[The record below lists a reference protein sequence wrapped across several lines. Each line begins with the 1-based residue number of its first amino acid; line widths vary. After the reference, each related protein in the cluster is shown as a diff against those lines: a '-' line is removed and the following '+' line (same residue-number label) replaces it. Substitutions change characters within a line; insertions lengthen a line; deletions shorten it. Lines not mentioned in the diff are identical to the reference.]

1 MMQAKRGFILVLAL
15 PFALATA
22 GCGTASDSELSGLR
36 VTVSIVP
43 QKYFVEQIGGDHV
56 RVNVM
61 VPPGA
66 TPATYEP
73 KPSQVRALSDAAIYF
88 AAGVP
93 FESAWLRRLT
103 GDREALMVVDTSEGI
118 EKITMESHRHHD
130 HDHHHHAENT
140 LDPHTWL
147 SPGLVKSHATAI
159 CEALCEADPGRSEA
173 YRLNLVSFHAELENL
188 DRELR
193 AQLENLTSRSFLVF
207 HPSWGYFARDYGL
220 KMFPIEVGG
229 QEPSAS
235 ELGRLIDRSRDENI
249 RAILV
254 QPEFSQR
261 SAEIIAR
268 EIGVEIIS
276 ASPLEEAWAENLR
289 RVAGELSRVLS
300 DREGE

>member
-1 MMQAKRGFILVLAL
+1 MMRLLCDFIFIPGLLLFVLA
-15 PFALATA
+15 AA
-22 GCGTASDSELSGLR
+22 GCGRASDSETAGLP
-36 VTVSIVP
+36 VTVSILP
-43 QKYFVEQIGGDHV
+43 QKYFVERIGGDHV

-61 VPPGA
+61 VAPGA
-66 TPATYEP
+66 SPATYEP
-73 KPSQVRALSDAAIYF
+73 KPSRVRALSGAAIYF

-93 FESAWLRRLT
+93 FESVWLRRLT
-103 GDREALMVVDTSEGI
+103 RDRKALMVVDTSAGI
-118 EKITMESHRHHD
+118 EKLTMEGHRQ
-130 HDHHHHAENT
+130 HDHHSEET

-147 SPGLVKSHATAI
+147 SPRLVKIHATAI
-159 CEALCEADPGRSEA
+159 CDALCEVDPDRSEA
-173 YRLNLVSFHAELENL
+173 YRMNLVSFHAELENL
-188 DRELR
+188 DRELQ
-193 AQLENLTSRSFLVF
+193 AQFENITSRSFLVF

-235 ELGRLIDRSRDENI
+235 ELGRLVDRSRDENI

-268 EIGVEIIS
+268 EIGVEVIS
-276 ASPLEEAWAENLR
+276 ASPLEEAWADNLR

-300 DREGE
+300 DREDE

>member
-1 MMQAKRGFILVLAL
+1 VRIFPDFILCSAWC
-15 PFALATA
+15 FALATA
-22 GCGTASDSELSGLR
+22 GCRPAPDPEASGLP
-36 VTVSIVP
+36 VTVSILP

-103 GDREALMVVDTSEGI
+103 RDKKALRVVDTSEGI
-118 EKITMESHRHHD
+118 VKRTMTAHRHP
-130 HDHHHHAENT
+130 DHHEEET

-147 SPGLVKSHATAI
+147 SPRLVKTHAIAI
-159 CEALCEADPGRSEA
+159 CDALCEADPDRSET
-173 YRLNLVSFHAELENL
+173 YRTNLAAFHAELETL
-188 DRELR
+188 DGELQ
-193 AQLENLTSRSFLVF
+193 AQFEDLTSRTFLVF
-207 HPSWGYFARDYGL
+207 HPSWGYFAHDYGL
-220 KMFPIEVGG
+220 EMIPIEVGG

-235 ELGRLIDRSRDENI
+235 ELGRLVDRSRNESI
-249 RAILV
+249 RVILV

-261 SAEIIAR
+261 SAEILAR
-268 EIGVEIIS
+268 EIGVETIP
-276 ASPLEEAWAENLR
+276 ASPLDEAWAANLR
-289 RVAGELSRVLS
+289 RVAGELRRVLS
-300 DREGE
+300 YRESE